1 MPPPSPPLALLLAA
15 LNRDA
20 ERLMELLPRV
30 LTCPLGSGALAG
42 NAFGVD
48 RVTIAKE
55 LGFISGPTSN
65 SLDAVSDR
73 DFVAE
78 FLFWSAMTLTHV
90 SQFAEDVIGQNL
102 RKEVIISDLYATG
115 SSLMPQKK
123 NPDALELL
131 RGKTGIAIGNVTAF
145 LCTLKGLPRSYNKDL
160 QEDKGLL
167 FPSLSTTMDCLD
179 ILEGV
184 LRTMEVDEKVLNASM
199 TADLLATDLADYLVR
214 RGVPFRE
221 THHISGKVVRVAG
234 EKGVAI
240 NELTLPQMQEI
251 DARFGED
258 VMDVWSYEVSVQ
270 RKEAIGGTGLAS
282 VSKQIA
288 DLDAEVERL
297 GVVGGE
303 RERGIGGGL
312 LTHILDSA

>member
-1 MPPPSPPLALLLAA
+1 
-15 LNRDA
+15 
-20 ERLMELLPRV
+20 
-30 LTCPLGSGALAG
+30 
-42 NAFGVD
+42 
-48 RVTIAKE
+48 
-55 LGFISGPTSN
+55 
-65 SLDAVSDR
+65 
-73 DFVAE
+73 
-78 FLFWSAMTLTHV
+78 
-90 SQFAEDVIGQNL
+90 
-102 RKEVIISDLYATG
+102 
-115 SSLMPQKK
+115 
-123 NPDALELL
+123 
-131 RGKTGIAIGNVTAF
+131 
-145 LCTLKGLPRSYNKDL
+145 
-160 QEDKGLL
+160 
-167 FPSLSTTMDCLD
+167 
-179 ILEGV
+179 
-184 LRTMEVDEKVLNASM
+184 MEVDEKVLNASM